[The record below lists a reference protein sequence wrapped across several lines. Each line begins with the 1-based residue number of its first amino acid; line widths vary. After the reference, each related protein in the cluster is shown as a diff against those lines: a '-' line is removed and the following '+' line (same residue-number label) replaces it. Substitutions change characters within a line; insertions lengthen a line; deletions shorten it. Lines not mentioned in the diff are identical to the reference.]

1 MSKNRTRVVAYA
13 RITSVAQADGTS
25 LDMQAAEMVRLANE
39 MGYGIDLADV
49 LREIASGASLDRPQL
64 YEIRRMAAAGEID
77 ALFVYS
83 IDRLS
88 RDPVDLLVLVRE
100 LEAHSVAVHFVR
112 GPSDST
118 PEDELLRFVL
128 GLFEQQW
135 LVNLRERAIRG
146 KDAAARSGRMPT
158 GLRVQPYGYDLDPET
173 KKRVVNAV
181 EAEVVVRVF
190 SLYAEGWDIYRIVK
204 MLNGEGVRTKMGKAW
219 SRVGLHRML
228 SNSSYIG
235 VDYYGKTRSVG
246 VHLGGGKQVATP
258 REEWIEI
265 RGHTPALISETL
277 FQTVQGRLVESR

>member
-39 MGYGIDLADV
+39 MGYGIDPGDV

-64 YEIRRMAAAGEID
+64 YKIRRMAAAGEFD

-118 PEDELLRFVL
+118 PEDELLRCVV
-128 GLFEQQW
+128 GLSEQQW
-135 LVNLRERAIRG
+135 LVNLRERVIRG

-219 SRVGLHRML
+219 SRVGASSDVVELFLHWSGLLRQDQERWCTPWWRQAGCHTER
-228 SNSSYIG
+228 G
-235 VDYYGKTRSVG
+235 VD
-246 VHLGGGKQVATP
+246 
-258 REEWIEI
+258 
-265 RGHTPALISETL
+265 
-277 FQTVQGRLVESR
+277 